1 MNRLFYA
8 TGLAMLAALIMESTG
23 PSPLSIMSVLL
34 CLGWAIAL
42 TLHYILRE
50 L

>member
-1 MNRLFYA
+1 
-8 TGLAMLAALIMESTG
+8 
-23 PSPLSIMSVLL
+23 LSIMSVLL